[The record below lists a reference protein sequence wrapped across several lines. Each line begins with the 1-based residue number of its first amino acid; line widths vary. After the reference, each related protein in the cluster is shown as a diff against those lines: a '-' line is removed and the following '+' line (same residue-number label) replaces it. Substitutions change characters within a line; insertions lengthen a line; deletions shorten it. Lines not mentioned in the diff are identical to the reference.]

1 MKAPPTRYLDHDGTS
16 IAWQVFGEGPAEILI
31 VPGWVSNVDQ
41 FWIYPDPRRFLT
53 ELAGFSRVAM
63 YDKPGTGASDPI
75 EVAPTVEQRVEQLVA
90 VMDAAEIERPTVI
103 GVSEGGIT
111 ACLAAAGRPDR
122 VGQLVLLNASAGGF
136 DPRGKGELSDAEFAA
151 WRDFILA
158 TAAHWG
164 EGRDGDRWL
173 SGVAEPDEAWGRL
186 QRACATPA
194 VARRYIAALAD
205 GLSAWDILEAIH
217 QPTLVLQR
225 RGDQVVKA
233 EFARAEAE
241 RIPNARYF
249 ELPGAEHLPWLGETE
264 EMLAQLRDFVG
275 APPPTVRPERIL
287 ATVLFTDIVDST
299 RQLAG
304 LGDRTWRD
312 ILDAHDAIV
321 HRQVEQFRGRVVK
334 QTGDGVLAIFD
345 GPARAIRGACALRDE
360 LRGQGIAV
368 RTGLHTGEVEL
379 RAGDVGGIAV
389 HIAARV
395 MSKAGAN
402 EVWVSRT
409 VKDLVAGSGVRLA
422 EQGVFT
428 LKGVPDEW
436 RLYSV
441 EQG

>member
-41 FWIYPDPRRFLT
+41 FWVYPDPRRFLT

-173 SGVAEPDEAWGRL
+173 AGVADHDEAWGRL

-194 VARRYIAALAD
+194 VARRYIGALAD

-225 RGDQVVKA
+225 RDDQIVKA

-241 RIPNARYF
+241 RIPHARYF
-249 ELPGAEHLPWLGETE
+249 ELAGAEHLPWLGETE
-264 EMLAQLRDFVG
+264 EMLAQLREFVG
-275 APPPTVRPERIL
+275 APPPTVRPERVL
-287 ATVLFTDIVDST
+287 ATVLFTDIVGST
-299 RQLAG
+299 EALTR
-304 LGDRTWRD
+304 LGDAAWRAK
-312 ILDAHDAIV
+312 LERHGQIV
-321 HRQVEQFRGRVVK
+321 GEGMRRFDGRLVK
-334 QTGDGVLAIFD
+334 STGDGVLATFG
-345 GPARAIRGACALRDE
+345 GPAKGTEAARWILDALAADD
-360 LRGQGIAV
+360 
-368 RTGLHTGEVEL
+368 LHS
-379 RAGDVGGIAV
+379 RAGVHVGEIEMQDDDIAGLAV
-389 HIAARV
+389 HVAARV
-395 MSKAGAN
+395 MDKAGDG
-402 EVWVSRT
+402 EVLVSRT
-409 VKDLVAGSGVRLA
+409 VRDLTAGSGLRFESRGA
-422 EQGVFT
+422 HP
-428 LKGVPDEW
+428 LKGVPEDWE
-436 RLYSV
+436 LYALL
-441 EQG
+441 

>member
-151 WRDFILA
+151 WRNFILA

-173 SGVAEPDEAWGRL
+173 TGVADPDEAWGRL

-194 VARRYIAALAD
+194 VARRYIGALAD

-225 RGDQVVKA
+225 RGDQVVKV

-275 APPPTVRPERIL
+275 APPPTVRPERVL
-287 ATVLFTDIVDST
+287 ATVLFTDIVGST
-299 RQLAG
+299 EALTR
-304 LGDRTWRD
+304 LGDSAWRAK
-312 ILDAHDAIV
+312 LERHGQIV
-321 HRQVEQFRGRVVK
+321 GEGMRRFDGRLVK
-334 QTGDGVLAIFD
+334 STGDGVLATFG
-345 GPARAIRGACALRDE
+345 GPARGTEAARWILDALADDD
-360 LRGQGIAV
+360 
-368 RTGLHTGEVEL
+368 LHS
-379 RAGDVGGIAV
+379 RAGVHVGEIEMQDDDIAGLAV
-389 HIAARV
+389 HVAARV
-395 MSKAGAN
+395 MDKAGDG
-402 EVWVSRT
+402 EVLVSRT
-409 VKDLVAGSGVRLA
+409 VRDLTAGSGLRFESRGA
-422 EQGVFT
+422 HP
-428 LKGVPDEW
+428 LKGVPEDWE
-436 RLYSV
+436 LYALL
-441 EQG
+441 